1 MSTNI
6 GIWTA
11 LAILTYAVLKLC
23 ISTLT
28 TRHNR
33 AHQWWKVEDEID
45 TRDKAE

>member
-1 MSTNI
+1 MSNSAT
-6 GIWTA
+6 WTA

-23 ISTLT
+23 ISTLA
-28 TRHNR
+28 TRWNR